1 MSLIIGHTVLQI
13 ATRHPR
19 SHWNGLVFVSFLV
32 VLLYFMH
39 NLIISNV
46 YEMYSTS
53 MTDRV
58 VRPPHPHPHPHYHPG
73 PLP

>member
-1 MSLIIGHTVLQI
+1 M
-13 ATRHPR
+13 
-19 SHWNGLVFVSFLV
+19 SFLV

-58 VRPPHPHPHPHYHPG
+58 VRIINLTLASALTPRPDARMDPALGRDAQPHQLLLPPSPSPSM
-73 PLP
+73 